1 MEKYE
6 FTMDADDMR
15 AAMTQPV
22 VFTHRGVCEYCRKP
36 NQLLC
41 NLGGSLVC
49 LECRDGV
56 VKQLKEQLLAPAR
69 HRRPGE
75 EVLDYAMSPAPPVG
89 VVEGVVVTYAPRT
102 AAEARRVRD
111 SRSLSGATRPYRL
124 ALPAP
129 REA

>member
-6 FTMDADDMR
+6 FKVDVDDMR
-15 AAMTQPV
+15 AAMVQPV

-56 VKQLKEQLLAPAR
+56 VKQLKDMLLAPAA
-69 HRRPGE
+69 PPP
-75 EVLDYAMSPAPPVG
+75 PAPL
-89 VVEGVVVTYAPRT
+89 EGVVVTYAPGT
-102 AAEARRVRD
+102 AEEARRVRD
-111 SRSLSGATRPYRL
+111 SHAEGRPLYRYPL
-124 ALPAP
+124 LGP
-129 REA
+129 RGV